1 MKLTPKSGNLESSG
15 TPKNSELDC
24 RGQKTLHWGVFI
36 SMQRSWSVDIQNGL
50 AWSIWTCAPKLWA
63 KEGPGI
69 KLPTTKSQESTSS
82 WRLQKECD
90 MALESSQ
97 GELQLW
103 LRPHSNRRSEPGN
116 ISSQSP
122 GSPTWDSFETP
133 PWESRE
139 KNAIWMWLLRNSA
152 ENTIWGKVV
161 ASPKFGSW
169 WVKWVQGRPWLIP
182 TPKGCKMSSNQLV
195 VGFWMQ
201 DRVTT

>member
-1 MKLTPKSGNLESSG
+1 VGTWSPPGLPKTQSSIA
-15 TPKNSELDC
+15 
-24 RGQKTLHWGVFI
+24 GVKKPCIGVFFI
-36 SMQRSWSVDIQNGL
+36 SMQRSWSLDIQNGL

-63 KEGPGI
+63 KEEPGI
-69 KLPTTKSQESTSS
+69 KLAIWLPTTKSQESTSS

-97 GELQLW
+97 GKLQLW
-103 LRPHSNRRSEPGN
+103 LRPHSSRRSEPGN

-139 KNAIWMWLLRNSA
+139 KNAIRMWLPRNSA

-161 ASPKFGSW
+161 ASPKFGS
-169 WVKWVQGRPWLIP
+169 
-182 TPKGCKMSSNQLV
+182 
-195 VGFWMQ
+195 
-201 DRVTT
+201 